1 MPSDTVRRSHHAVKE
16 MVRELKAE
24 QERLREDLGT
34 KLEYMNVLQA
44 EAGKEREEKAMA
56 LVELERVK
64 ALLAERDMQEQDAL
78 SQVSM
83 YKVT

>member
-1 MPSDTVRRSHHAVKE
+1 

-78 SQVSM
+78 SQVSIK

>member
-1 MPSDTVRRSHHAVKE
+1 

>member
-1 MPSDTVRRSHHAVKE
+1 MKE

-78 SQVSM
+78 SQVSIK